1 MSQKDF
7 KALAEQATLMDDT
20 SEPKSQNNTAALEV
34 SDQALPAVTRPAKE
48 LPPEEAKLRWLR
60 MQYKARYGFKPVG
73 KTIQDLELAIQTFD
87 RSVS

>member
-1 MSQKDF
+1 MSQKDY
-7 KALAEQATLMDDT
+7 KALAEQATLMEDIP
-20 SEPKSQNNTAALEV
+20 EPKSQNSTGALEV
-34 SDQALPAVTRPAKE
+34 SDQALPAVTRPVKE

-73 KTIQDLELAIQTFD
+73 KTIEDLERAIQQFD